1 MKMIVIAVLMVMTM
15 ASAVNAFA
23 DWKVKDLPGVVINDP
38 APCPFNN
45 SNF

>member
-1 MKMIVIAVLMVMTM
+1 MKKIVIAVLMVMTM

-23 DWKVKDLPGVVINDP
+23 DWKVPADLKINDP